1 VSLVSLACLVSLAS
15 LVYISDQKKA
25 FYKQKKLTQKL
36 SQGGKKVPGG
46 VSTLSIFIM
55 CHNEMGGRAPF

>member
-1 VSLVSLACLVSLAS
+1 MNLVSLACLVSLAS

-36 SQGGKKVPGG
+36 SQGGEKVHGG
-46 VSTLSIFIM
+46 LSALSIFTLNQ
-55 CHNEMGGRAPF
+55 NETNGRGLP